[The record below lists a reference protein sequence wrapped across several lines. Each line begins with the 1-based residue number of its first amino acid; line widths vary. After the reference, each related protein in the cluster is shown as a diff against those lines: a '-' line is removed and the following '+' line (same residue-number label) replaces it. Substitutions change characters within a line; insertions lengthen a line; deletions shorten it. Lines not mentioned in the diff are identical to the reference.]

1 MGDVDGSAAASDYPA
16 VTVDVDAAGNDA
28 IVEDAAAEERAA
40 DDRDAARPIVPAL
53 VTPPLKAV
61 ALITIAFVLPLKT
74 VGYGPVNAIGA
85 PKGVILPRRSLPIA
99 LTRIAATRQ
108 LDRPRR
114 PCLGMQSGH

>member
-1 MGDVDGSAAASDYPA
+1 LGDVDGSAAASDYPA

-85 PKGVILPRRSLPIA
+85 PKRRY
-99 LTRIAATRQ
+99 LTETQLADCAHPDCRNAAA
-108 LDRPRR
+108 
-114 PCLGMQSGH
+114 